1 MKYRLFIFEE
11 IYGLCVKNNYY
22 TCGTNKDYDN
32 LLFSLIKIDTCIN
45 QKEYIYNI
53 ALDIFYHSH
62 KEDTK
67 CELSLQNIVKQLK
80 NIAKN

>member
-1 MKYRLFIFEE
+1 MKYRLFDFEE

-32 LLFSLIKIDTCIN
+32 LLFNLIKIDGCIN

-62 KEDTK
+62 KDDTK
-67 CELSLQNIVKQLK
+67 CELRFQNIVKQLN
-80 NIAKN
+80 NIANN